1 MKNTKIRRFLA
12 IILVQVM
19 CISVLMGI
27 PVMAADSDFIIEN
40 GILTQYVGSGG
51 DVIIPDGVTEIGKHE
66 FNNTFGGS
74 ISWIGPFSESFTV
87 TGITMPD
94 SVIKISD
101 MGFADCWKLEQ
112 ITLSSGLMEIP
123 YMAFLRC
130 RELRTVIIPESIT
143 TIGSYAFGDCSKLET
158 VNIMN
163 PDVQIA
169 ADAFSMCGNLKT
181 VTVAGNEID
190 LNSVNG
196 VNRNQ
201 NNNQNNNENQSHNN
215 RPSTQTRQEKA
226 EVEWNSAIQNREY
239 NDRYLAMNNILRENG
254 VAPYYYENTI
264 VTSDMQ
270 DLSDELCAGLATNLD
285 KVTAI
290 HEWIINNIYYDYAS
304 LYDGTLH
311 TWTAQEVLDAN
322 RTVCNGYT
330 ILFQALCWAQG
341 IPCVYVTGATTNG
354 HHAWNLVELDGEW
367 QWVDSTWNTFNRYY
381 GNNTWVD
388 GDKRLDYFLC
398 PTMFISTDHGAK
410 GFRTINGIN
419 ANLTNQSYAETQK
432 LIQEEEEK
440 IKETMKQEQDE
451 LQKAAKNIAA
461 AASAWAQSE
470 ISTAILEELALS
482 DLCENFT
489 PNITREEF
497 CRLMVRLV
505 EKCSGQDIDAYLK
518 AKGLSVNNKFTDTSS
533 AEAAA
538 ANARAL
544 CMARAKRSLHRA
556 TASPG
561 RKPQRC
567 SPELQNCWA
576 YRRIRPCSLPTA
588 APLQAGQR
596 RASISFPAWWTVR
609 AVIR

>member
-1 MKNTKIRRFLA
+1 M
-12 IILVQVM
+12 
-19 CISVLMGI
+19 
-27 PVMAADSDFIIEN
+27 
-40 GILTQYVGSGG
+40 
-51 DVIIPDGVTEIGKHE
+51 
-66 FNNTFGGS
+66 
-74 ISWIGPFSESFTV
+74 W
-87 TGITMPD
+87 
-94 SVIKISD
+94 
-101 MGFADCWKLEQ
+101 
-112 ITLSSGLMEIP
+112 
-123 YMAFLRC
+123 
-130 RELRTVIIPESIT
+130 
-143 TIGSYAFGDCSKLET
+143 
-158 VNIMN
+158 
-163 PDVQIA
+163 
-169 ADAFSMCGNLKT
+169 
-181 VTVAGNEID
+181 
-190 LNSVNG
+190 
-196 VNRNQ
+196 
-201 NNNQNNNENQSHNN
+201 
-215 RPSTQTRQEKA
+215 
-226 EVEWNSAIQNREY
+226 
-239 NDRYLAMNNILRENG
+239 
-254 VAPYYYENTI
+254 
-264 VTSDMQ
+264 
-270 DLSDELCAGLATNLD
+270 
-285 KVTAI
+285 
-290 HEWIINNIYYDYAS
+290 
-304 LYDGTLH
+304 
-311 TWTAQEVLDAN
+311 
-322 RTVCNGYT
+322 
-330 ILFQALCWAQG
+330 
-341 IPCVYVTGATTNG
+341 TGATTNG